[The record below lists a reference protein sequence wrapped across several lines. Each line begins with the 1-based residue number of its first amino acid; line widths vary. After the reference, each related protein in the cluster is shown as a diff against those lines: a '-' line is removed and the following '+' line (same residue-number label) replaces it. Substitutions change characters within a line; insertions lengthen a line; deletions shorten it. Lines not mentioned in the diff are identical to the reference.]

1 MGRALTSAARVLKER
16 AMLPNFARRKAIATS
31 IRKTIAPIMA
41 VGLGCAVNVA
51 AAYDNYYNSPL
62 FYTHMSNNVLQMH
75 AIDMERQSD
84 RIKKLQGNQARSQP
98 RPRQIAPPARDL
110 LALQKSAMAYQ
121 RDMALSARIR
131 EDFVNGLV
139 SIATP
144 SEVEG
149 VRQLM
154 REKDMVDFY
163 ALLMRNA
170 QLDSTR
176 MEDIL
181 AYWYVQMWLVT
192 NKISAKPSP
201 AQYQAVAAQIDS
213 SISSSEHWKS
223 MSDRQKQTLVEGLIF
238 PAIIQHSRYLGYTK
252 ARNTR
257 GLDQLASAARAGL
270 QKSQLA
276 IHDMRLTDQ
285 GFVR

>member
-1 MGRALTSAARVLKER
+1 MWL
-16 AMLPNFARRKAIATS
+16 NFARSKTTSDLIHKIAS
-31 IRKTIAPIMA
+31 PILA
-41 VGLGCAVNVA
+41 LSLGGIFNLAL
-51 AAYDNYYNSPL
+51 AYDNYYSSPL

-75 AIDMERQSD
+75 AIDMERQSH
-84 RIKKLQGNQARSQP
+84 RLKKTQGNPSRSASPQSS
-98 RPRQIAPPARDL
+98 APPARDL
-110 LALQKSAMAYQ
+110 MSLQKSTMAYK

-131 EDFVNGLV
+131 EDFVNGLGT
-139 SIATP
+139 IATP
-144 SEVEG
+144 TEVEG

-170 QLDSTR
+170 QLDSRR

-181 AYWYVQMWLVT
+181 AYWYVQMWVVT
-192 NKISAKPSP
+192 NKVTDKPSP
-201 AQYQAVAAQIDS
+201 AQYQAVSAQIEQ
-213 SISSSEHWKS
+213 SISTAKPWLS
-223 MSDRQKQTLVEGLIF
+223 MNDRQKQSLVEGLIF
-238 PAIIQHSRYLGYTK
+238 PAIIQHSRYMGYMK

-257 GLDQLASAARAGL
+257 GIDQLASAARTGL

-276 IHDMRLTDQ
+276 IYGMRLTDQ